1 MLVRMSIRPFLRGT
15 RGSNKYCL
23 LTFLI
28 IIDCQNDMEPNIHDI
43 ELVAGDAY
51 DVDDD
56 ELEET
61 WNGQMAGYM
70 CNWSRDP
77 GSNVNHAKLVLTFP
91 ANRSYR

>member
-1 MLVRMSIRPFLRGT
+1 MSICPSLRGT

-23 LTFLI
+23 LTFLV
-28 IIDCQNDMEPNIHDI
+28 IIDCQNDREPNIHDI

-61 WNGQMAGYM
+61 
-70 CNWSRDP
+70 
-77 GSNVNHAKLVLTFP
+77 
-91 ANRSYR
+91 